1 MAIHSLRRYD
11 VPPVGTPVKE
21 EPMHTED
28 WVVKKPGGEEWGRI
42 RNLIIDSNSRQL
54 SHADVAVIQTNQL
67 VRLPWTDMEVTHEGI
82 FLKRSH
88 VLSLDTARSSSV
100 PTSLDILAV
109 PIRVPGKVGQ
119 RRRCLSSP
127 IVP

>member
-1 MAIHSLRRYD
+1 MAVHIIRRYD
-11 VPPVGTPVKE
+11 VPSVETAGEE

-28 WVVKKPGGEEWGRI
+28 WIVKKRGGEKWGRI

-54 SHADVAVIQTNQL
+54 AYADVTVIQTNQL

-82 FLKRSH
+82 FLKRAH
-88 VLSLDTARSSSV
+88 VLSLDSARCASV

-109 PIRVPGKVGQ
+109 PIPVAGKIGQ
-119 RRRCLSSP
+119 RRGCLSSP
-127 IVP
+127 IVR